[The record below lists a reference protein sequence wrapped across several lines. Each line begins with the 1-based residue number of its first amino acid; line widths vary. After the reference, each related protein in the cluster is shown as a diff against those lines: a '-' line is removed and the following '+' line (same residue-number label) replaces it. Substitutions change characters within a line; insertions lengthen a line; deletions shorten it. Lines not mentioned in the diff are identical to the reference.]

1 MLNIILF
8 GPPGAGKGTQSDKII
23 EKYKLV
29 HIATGDLF
37 RIHLNNNTKLG
48 ITAKNYMNKGN
59 LVPDNIVI
67 NMVENKIKQSQNV
80 KGFIF
85 DGFPRTIS
93 QAMAL
98 DEMLEKKN
106 IPIKKMIALKVEEIE
121 LVRRIKN
128 RAKTSGRLDDQSE
141 KKINNRIQVYNN
153 ETKPVVRYYEK
164 HNKYSE
170 VNGIGLINKIF
181 SELCSIID
189 DLN

>member
-8 GPPGAGKGTQSDKII
+8 GPPGAGKGTQSEKII
-23 EKYKLV
+23 KKYKLV
-29 HIATGDLF
+29 PIATGDLF
-37 RIHLNNNTKLG
+37 RIHLNNNTELG

-67 NMVENKIKQSQNV
+67 NMVEDKIDQSQNV

-85 DGFPRTIS
+85 DGFPRTIN

-106 IPIKKMIALKVEEIE
+106 IPIKKMIALKVEERE
-121 LVRRIKN
+121 LIRRIKN

-153 ETKPVVRYYEK
+153 ETKPVARFYEK
-164 HNKYSE
+164 NDKYSE
-170 VNGIGLINKIF
+170 VNGIGSINEIF

>member
-1 MLNIILF
+1 
-8 GPPGAGKGTQSDKII
+8 
-23 EKYKLV
+23 
-29 HIATGDLF
+29 
-37 RIHLNNNTKLG
+37 
-48 ITAKNYMNKGN
+48 MNKGN

>member
-85 DGFPRTIS
+85 DGFPWTIS

>member
-1 MLNIILF
+1 
-8 GPPGAGKGTQSDKII
+8 
-23 EKYKLV
+23 
-29 HIATGDLF
+29 
-37 RIHLNNNTKLG
+37 
-48 ITAKNYMNKGN
+48 
-59 LVPDNIVI
+59 
-67 NMVENKIKQSQNV
+67 
-80 KGFIF
+80 
-85 DGFPRTIS
+85 
-93 QAMAL
+93 
-98 DEMLEKKN
+98 
-106 IPIKKMIALKVEEIE
+106 MIALKVEEIE